1 MKTFSLGTWWLR
13 IATFLLAA
21 LAAASA
27 TYWAL
32 KWTSG
37 ATSAPSAAPT
47 ISAPLQTDPQIV
59 ARLLGGGQ
67 SAVVASVSD
76 RAASRFKLTG
86 VVASD
91 AKGGYALIATDGQPA
106 RPYRVGAAVSD
117 ALVLQSV
124 GTRNATLGASPD
136 APPAFTL
143 ELPVLARSEN
153 KTAAKTDSTVG
164 GKVESKAE
172 AAPAIPAEPRPRN
185 RAARPSTD

>member
-1 MKTFSLGTWWLR
+1 MKTFSFGTWWLR

-32 KWTSG
+32 KWSANTAPMPG
-37 ATSAPSAAPT
+37 TAPTVSAPV
-47 ISAPLQTDPQIV
+47 QTDPQIV

-67 SAVVASVSD
+67 VAVVASVSD

-86 VVASD
+86 VVVSG
-91 AKGGYALIATDGQPA
+91 AKSGYALIATDGQPA
-106 RPYRVGAAVSD
+106 KSYRVGANVSD

-124 GTRNATLGASPD
+124 GTRTAALGASPD

-143 ELPVLARSEN
+143 ELPVLARSEG
-153 KTAAKTDSTVG
+153 KTPAKT
-164 GKVESKAE
+164 ESVVTDRSDAKAE
-172 AAPAIPAEPRPRN
+172 VAPVNSVETKPRGRSARSRAE
-185 RAARPSTD
+185 